1 MKSLLVWASLVA
13 ASLCQSDTFFQNS
26 FDAIRGCKQFEN
38 MAGYNGPNEYFSV
51 ADLRNVGYTK
61 NSMYFR
67 LGFVGQSAHTRFG
80 ATLYPYDNDVI
91 EIVLGGLGNTWSAGR
106 RQTRTAANEPK
117 NALLGEAQTPH
128 ILSRSHPTVVVLEV
142 FQNGVVQVTMDGQ
155 VQPFLTFADS
165 SKIPVKF
172 MTFTRWEVDVIAFY
186 DCPLLERNRFLKSLP
201 FNGTVV

>member
-38 MAGYNGPNEYFSV
+38 MVGYNGPNKYFSV

-80 ATLYPYDNDVI
+80 ATLYPYGNDVI
-91 EIVLGGLGNTWSAGR
+91 EIDGR
-106 RQTRTAANEPK
+106 LVRQRTNLK
-117 NALLGEAQTPH
+117 LLGEAQTPH

>member
-80 ATLYPYDNDVI
+80 ATLYPYDND
-91 EIVLGGLGNTWSAGR
+91 
-106 RQTRTAANEPK
+106 TRTAANEHK

-155 VQPFLTFADS
+155 LQPFLTFADS